1 MKIGLAQYKF
11 INKDITFNLA
21 QMEKALKEAAG
32 NVDLL
37 CFGEAFLQG
46 FDSLSWKYEEDKTVA
61 VTKNSPE
68 IQTICNWSKE
78 YSVAIAF
85 GYIEREDDTIYSS
98 YAFVEDGKVTHNYKR
113 MSVGWKE
120 SPETDNHYKEGEI
133 VETFSFMGRDFEIA
147 LCGDLWDVTW
157 DKFVT
162 NAIVLWPV
170 YVSFTLE
177 EWPQEEIEYTKQ
189 AEKISERVLMVNSL
203 SREPVSHGGTFDFK
217 NGAIQNKLPYDVED
231 VLIVEL

>member
-11 INKDITFNLA
+11 KNNDITFNLS
-21 QMEKALKEAAG
+21 QIEKAIKSASG
-32 NVDLL
+32 KVDLL

-46 FDSLSWKYEEDKTVA
+46 FDSLSWKYEEDKNVA
-61 VTKNSPE
+61 VTKDSTE
-68 IQTICNWSKE
+68 MQTICNWSKE
-78 YSVAIAF
+78 YSMAIAF
-85 GYIEREDDTIYSS
+85 GYIEREDDAIYSS

-120 SPETDNHYKEGEI
+120 SSKTDNHYKEGET
-133 VETFSFMGRDFEIA
+133 VETFSFMGHDFELA

-170 YVSFTLE
+170 YVNFTLE
-177 EWPQEEIEYTKQ
+177 EWQQEEIEYIKQ

-203 SREPVSHGGTFDFK
+203 SVDPVSHGGTFYFK
-217 NGAIQNKLPYDVED
+217 NGAIQNKLLYDVED
-231 VLIVEL
+231 ILIVEL